1 MIMMM
6 MNDAKKSNGS
16 IAGNDISL
24 RDQYDQSKAS

>member
-16 IAGNDISL
+16 IAGNNISL
-24 RDQYDQSKAS
+24 IDQYDQNKAS

>member
-1 MIMMM
+1 MM

-16 IAGNDISL
+16 ITGNNISL

>member
-16 IAGNDISL
+16 IAGNNISL